1 MPRGASP
8 RREREYEEL
17 KGKFQ
22 RSGRYGGRA
31 AEVAA
36 RIVNKQRAEY
46 GETKGEKQ
54 EDREG
59 RNPDRNLPLDHYRH
73 LTIAQLQSRLPS
85 LSQADLKKVRGYEEK
100 HKNRKGAIEVIERA
114 MREK

>member
-8 RREREYEEL
+8 RREREYEQL

-36 RIVNKQRAEY
+36 RIVNKQRAQY

-54 EDREG
+54 LERQG
-59 RNPDRNLPLDHYRH
+59 RSPDRNLPLDHYRH
-73 LTIAQLQSRLPS
+73 LTIAQLKPRLAS
-85 LSQADLKKVRGYEEK
+85 LSTRDLKKVRTYEEK
-100 HKNRKGAIEVIERA
+100 HKNRKGAIEAIDSELQ
-114 MREK
+114 KQ